1 MNIILRI
8 AIPVPLRQLF
18 DYLPPIEPH
27 AVKLEPGMRV
37 LVPFGRRKTVGII
50 VEITD
55 HTDHPIEKLKHIQAC
70 LDKEPL
76 FPKTILSLIQWAS
89 RYYQGALGEVF
100 EIAIPKRL
108 RQEPKELI
116 PKEITLNTKK
126 QAHKKSKKQSTPSLI
141 STTISPNLTLNP
153 AQEKAINSITHHF
166 GQFKTFVLDGVT
178 GSGKTEVYIRVV
190 AKALEAGKQA
200 LLLVPEIGLT
210 PQLLSRFQERFA
222 VPIAVLNSSLTDKQR
237 FLAFENARTGAA
249 PIVIGTRLAAF
260 VPLKNP
266 GVFIIDEEHDASFK
280 QQEGFRYHARDLLI
294 LRGSLEHCPVVL
306 GSATASLET
315 LHNIQAGRFHP
326 LSLPH
331 RAGNAI
337 FPTLQILDV
346 RHKKCVE
353 GLSSELIVSMR
364 EHISQKGQVL
374 LFLNRRGYAPVLMC
388 FACDWVATCKN
399 CDAKMTLH
407 QRSETLQ
414 CHHCELTIPLYT
426 ECPCCKT
433 KNPKPVG
440 IGTERLETALQ
451 ENFPTQSIVRIDR
464 DTTRKKGEL
473 KKAIDLIQEGKAD
486 ILIGTQMIAKGHHFP
501 NVTLVGIL
509 DIDHALFSTDF
520 RSIEK
525 MGQLITQV
533 AGRSGRAER
542 PGHVILQTC
551 HPEHPLL
558 KQLLEK
564 GYAEFSS
571 SLLTERKMTN
581 LPPYSYQ
588 VLIRAEAVLLEKALA
603 FLSFVKKEA
612 LLKSIPKL
620 TIFGPIS
627 APMERRLG
635 KHRAQLLFQSP
646 ERSTLQQLLQKLVPK
661 IESNIIVNTV
671 KWSLDVDPIDMY

>member
-1 MNIILRI
+1 MSEPILRV

-18 DYLPPIEPH
+18 DYLPPIESL
-27 AVKLEPGMRV
+27 AVKLVPGMRV
-37 LVPFGRRKTVGII
+37 LVPFGRRTTIGII
-50 VEITD
+50 VETTD
-55 HTDHPIEKLKHIQAC
+55 YTEHPIAKLKRIQAC

-100 EIAIPKRL
+100 EIALPKKL
-108 RQEPKELI
+108 RQKPKETSCT
-116 PKEITLNTKK
+116 PEKK
-126 QAHKKSKKQSTPSLI
+126 HKKKSHQEAAISLA
-141 STTISPNLTLNP
+141 SPVSPALALND
-153 AQEKAINSITHHF
+153 AQEQAIDSITHHF
-166 GQFKTFVLDGVT
+166 GKFKTFLLDGVT

-190 AKALEAGKQA
+190 EAALRAGKQA

-210 PQLLSRFQERFA
+210 PQLLSRFQERFS
-222 VPIAVLNSSLTDKQR
+222 VPIATLNSSLTDKQR
-237 FLAFENARTGAA
+237 FLAFENAKTGFAS
-249 PIVIGTRLAAF
+249 IVIGTRLAAF

-294 LRGSLEHCPVVL
+294 LRGSLEKCPVVL

-315 LHNIQAGRFHP
+315 LHNTHTGRFHH
-326 LSLPH
+326 LSLPY

-346 RHKKCVE
+346 RYKKCTE
-353 GLSSELIVSMR
+353 GLSSELIVTMR
-364 EHISQKGQVL
+364 EHIANKGQVL

-388 FACDWVATCKN
+388 FSCDWIATCKN

-414 CHHCELTIPLYT
+414 CHHCELTIPLYK

-440 IGTERLETALQ
+440 MGTERLEATLQ
-451 ENFPTQSIVRIDR
+451 ETFKTSTIVRIDR

-473 KKAIDLIQEGKAD
+473 KQAIDLIQAGKAD

-509 DIDHALFSTDF
+509 DIDHALFSIDF
-520 RSIEK
+520 RSSEK

-564 GYAEFSS
+564 GYSEFAN

-581 LPPYSYQ
+581 LPPYSYHA
-588 VLIRAEAVLLEKALA
+588 LIRAEAKFLQKALA
-603 FLSFVKKEA
+603 FLNFVKKEA
-612 LLKSIPKL
+612 MRNAMPLL
-620 TIFGPIS
+620 TISGP
-627 APMERRLG
+627 
-635 KHRAQLLFQSP
+635 
-646 ERSTLQQLLQKLVPK
+646 V
-661 IESNIIVNTV
+661 
-671 KWSLDVDPIDMY
+671 

>member
-1 MNIILRI
+1 MNTILRI

-18 DYLPPIEPH
+18 DYLPPIEAH
-27 AVKLEPGMRV
+27 TVKLEPGMRV
-37 LVPFGRRKTVGII
+37 LVPFGQRKTVGVI
-50 VEITD
+50 VEISD
-55 HTDHPIEKLKHIQAC
+55 HTIHPIEKLKHIQAC
-70 LDKEPL
+70 LDTEPL
-76 FPKTILSLIQWAS
+76 FSKTILSLIQWAS

-108 RQEPKELI
+108 RQI
-116 PKEITLNTKK
+116 PKTTTHSTKK
-126 QAHKKSKKQSTPSLI
+126 QTHKKSNKESISKPHPIVSTD
-141 STTISPNLTLNP
+141 LTLNA
-153 AQEKAINSITHHF
+153 AQKKAIDSITHHL

-190 AKALEAGKQA
+190 EKALQTGKQA

-210 PQLLSRFQERFA
+210 PQLLARFQARFS
-222 VPIAVLNSSLTDKQR
+222 VPIAALNSSLTDKQR
-237 FLAFENARTGAA
+237 FLAFENARTGRA
-249 PIVIGTRLAAF
+249 PIVIGTRLAVF

-294 LRGSLEHCPVVL
+294 MRGSLEHCPVVL

-315 LHNIQAGRFHP
+315 LYNTQAGRFHSLP
-326 LSLPH
+326 LPH
-331 RAGNAI
+331 RAGNAV

-346 RHKKCVE
+346 RHKKCIE
-353 GLSSELIVSMR
+353 GLSAELMTSMR
-364 EHISQKGQVL
+364 EQLAHKGQVL

-407 QRSETLQ
+407 QHSETLQ

-426 ECPCCKT
+426 ACPSCKT

-440 IGTERLETALQ
+440 IGTERLEAALQ
-451 ENFPTQSIVRIDR
+451 ENFPDQSIVRIDR

-473 KKAIDLIQEGKAD
+473 KKAVDLMHSGEAD

-533 AGRSGRAER
+533 AGRSGRAAR
-542 PGHVILQTC
+542 AGHVILQTC

-564 GYAEFSS
+564 GYAAFSNI
-571 SLLTERKMTN
+571 LLTERKMTN

-588 VLIRAEAVLLEKALA
+588 VLIRAEAVLLEKAIA

-620 TIFGPIS
+620 SILGPVT

-635 KHRAQLLFQSP
+635 KHRAQLLLQSP
-646 ERSTLQQLLQKLVPK
+646 KRSALQQLLQKLVPK
-661 IESNIIVNTV
+661 IEANSIANTV

>member
-1 MNIILRI
+1 MSTILRV

-18 DYLPPIEPH
+18 DYLPPLTPST
-27 AVKLEPGMRV
+27 VTLEPGMRV
-37 LVPFGRRKTVGII
+37 LVPFGHRTIVGII
-50 VEITD
+50 IEITD
-55 HTDHPIEKLKHIQAC
+55 YTDHPIEKLKRVEAC
-70 LDKEPL
+70 LDQEVL
-76 FPKTILSLIQWAS
+76 FPKTILSLIQWVS
-89 RYYQGALGEVF
+89 RYYQAALGEVF
-100 EIAIPKRL
+100 EIALPKKL
-108 RQEPKELI
+108 RQKPKE
-116 PKEITLNTKK
+116 TTRNANT
-126 QAHKKSKKQSTPSLI
+126 AKKSIISSTSLE
-141 STTISPNLTLNP
+141 PLALTLNP
-153 AQEKAINSITHHF
+153 AQEKAIHSITHHF
-166 GQFKTFVLDGVT
+166 GKFKTFLLDGVT

-190 AKALEAGKQA
+190 EAALAAGKQA
-200 LLLVPEIGLT
+200 LVLVPEIGLT
-210 PQLLSRFQERFA
+210 PQLLSRFQERFS
-222 VPIAVLNSSLTDKQR
+222 VPIAALNSSLTDKQR
-237 FLAFENARTGAA
+237 LLAFENARTGFA

-280 QQEGFRYHARDLLI
+280 QQDNLRYHARDLLI

-315 LHNIQAGRFHP
+315 LHNIHTGRFHH
-326 LSLPH
+326 LCLPH

-353 GLSSELIVSMR
+353 GLSSELMVAMQ
-364 EHISQKGQVL
+364 EHIANKGQVL

-399 CDAKMTLH
+399 CDAKMTIH

-414 CHHCELTIPLYT
+414 CHHCELTIPLYKA
-426 ECPCCKT
+426 CPSCKT

-440 IGTERLETALQ
+440 IGTERLEATLQ
-451 ENFPTQSIVRIDR
+451 ENFKASTIVRIDR

-473 KKAIDLIQEGKAD
+473 KKAIDLIHEGAAD

-542 PGHVILQTC
+542 AGHVILQTC
-551 HPEHPLL
+551 HPAHPLL

-564 GYAEFSS
+564 GYAEFAN

-588 VLIRAEAVLLEKALA
+588 VLIRAEATRLEKALA

-612 LLKSIPKL
+612 LLKQTPKL
-620 TIFGPIS
+620 IISGPIS

-635 KHRAQLLFQSP
+635 KHRAQLLFQAP
-646 ERSTLQQLLQKLVPK
+646 DRSLLQQLLQKLVPK
-661 IESNIIVNTV
+661 IESNSIANTV

>member
-1 MNIILRI
+1 MSDCILRV
-8 AIPVPLRQLF
+8 AIPVPLRRLF
-18 DYLPPIEPH
+18 DYLPPIESNII
-27 AVKLEPGMRV
+27 KLEPGMRV
-37 LVPFGRRKTVGII
+37 LVPFGRRKVVGII
-50 VEITD
+50 VDIVNHSD
-55 HTDHPIEKLKHIQAC
+55 YPINKLKSIETC
-70 LDKEPL
+70 LDPTPL
-76 FPKTILSLIQWAS
+76 FSKTILSLIQWAS

-100 EIAIPKRL
+100 EIALPKKL
-108 RQEPKELI
+108 RQEPKETK
-116 PKEITLNTKK
+116 PKSKTKK
-126 QAHKKSKKQSTPSLI
+126 QKKETIQSATHP
-141 STTISPNLTLNP
+141 TSPLPTLSALTLNP
-153 AQEKAINSITHHF
+153 AQEKAIKNISQYF
-166 GQFKTFVLDGVT
+166 GQFKTFLLDGVT

-190 AKALEAGKQA
+190 EAALAAGKQA
-200 LLLVPEIGLT
+200 LILVPEIGLT
-210 PQLLSRFQERFA
+210 PQLLSRFQERFS
-222 VPIAVLNSSLTDKQR
+222 VPIAALNSSLTDKQR
-237 FLAFENARTGAA
+237 FEAFENARTNIA

-266 GVFIIDEEHDASFK
+266 GVFIIDEEHDPSFK

-294 LRGSLEHCPVVL
+294 FRGSLEHCPVVL
-306 GSATASLET
+306 GTATPSLET
-315 LHNIQAGRFHP
+315 LHNIQSGRFHKLP
-326 LSLPH
+326 LPH

-353 GLSSELIVSMR
+353 GLSSELMVTMR
-364 EHISQKGQVL
+364 EHIANKGQVL

-399 CDAKMTLH
+399 CDAKMTIH
-407 QRSETLQ
+407 QRSNTLQ
-414 CHHCELTIPLYT
+414 CHHCELTIPLYK
-426 ECPCCKT
+426 ECPGCKT

-440 IGTERLETALQ
+440 VGTERLEAALQ
-451 ENFPTQSIVRIDR
+451 ENFPNSTIVRIDR

-473 KKAIDLIQEGKAD
+473 KKAVDLIHEGKAD

-520 RSIEK
+520 RSVEK

-551 HPEHPLL
+551 HPDHPLL

-564 GYAEFSS
+564 GYSEFAN

-581 LPPYSYQ
+581 LPPYSYH
-588 VLIRAEAVLLEKALA
+588 VLIRAEANQIEKALA

-612 LLKSIPKL
+612 ISKSIPQL
-620 TIFGPIS
+620 TISGPTS

-635 KHRAQLLFQSP
+635 KHRAQLLLQAP
-646 ERSTLQQLLQKLVPK
+646 ERSALQKLLQKLVPK
-661 IESNIIVNTV
+661 IESNIIVNSV